1 MPSPDDDLLP
11 EAVALV
17 EGAMAAGLRLRLLGG
32 LGVRVLCPD
41 FPPRPHRDID
51 FACAG
56 KGRRDVAA
64 FLEKRGCQPDKAF
77 NALNGDRQMYF
88 IAPSGQP
95 VDVMVDRLIMCHT
108 LDLRPSLGNSS
119 LTLDPA
125 DLLLSKLQIFE
136 LNAKDARDITH
147 LLSGVPVGG
156 QRRRRRSSTRAGSAR
171 CWPRTGAGGAPRR
184 ETWRSCPSC
193 SPTAREMIPP
203 QARFDPL
210 AQAARLLDVADVGP
224 QVNEVEAARQRRR
237 PRALVRAARGSSALM
252 KMFFATDI
260 HGSEICWKK
269 FLNAAAFYKA
279 DLVVLGGDVTGKIMV
294 PVVAYPG
301 YWEVSVRGERRR
313 LETREELHETMQQL
327 RDRGSYP
334 TIVTRDELDALS

>member
-17 EGAMAAGLRLRLLGG
+17 EGAMAAGLKLRLLGG

-56 KGRRDVAA
+56 KGRRDTAA

-95 VDVMVDRLIMCHT
+95 VDVMVDRLTMCHT

-147 LLSGVPVGG
+147 LLSGVPAGDRGG
-156 QRRRRRSSTRAGSAR
+156 G
-171 CWPRTGAGGAPRR
+171 GGAPFIDTRR
-184 ETWRSCPSC
+184 FGEIVAADWGWWRTTTGNLEKLPKLLADS
-193 SPTAREMIPP
+193 TEMIPP
-203 QARFDPL
+203 QARYDPI
-210 AQAARLLDVADVGP
+210 AQAALLLDVAMSVPKSMKWKLRANVGDRVRWYELP
-224 QVNEVEAARQRRR
+224 EEVA
-237 PRALVRAARGSSALM
+237 
-252 KMFFATDI
+252 
-260 HGSEICWKK
+260 H
-269 FLNAAAFYKA
+269 
-279 DLVVLGGDVTGKIMV
+279 
-294 PVVAYPG
+294 
-301 YWEVSVRGERRR
+301 
-313 LETREELHETMQQL
+313 
-327 RDRGSYP
+327 
-334 TIVTRDELDALS
+334 